1 MRQRA
6 TGLRPGPAPSVRAM
20 EEYQSQQLYRES
32 IELATSSQNQSILT
46 RALSVNSPSSEVPRA
61 LSLSPK
67 KVDNVSGKCCY

>member
-6 TGLRPGPAPSVRAM
+6 AGLRPGPAPSVSAM

-32 IELATSSQNQSILT
+32 IELATSSQNQST
-46 RALSVNSPSSEVPRA
+46 RALSVNSSSSEVPRA

-67 KVDNVSGKCCY
+67 EVDNVSGKC